1 MWPQIDKL
9 VVEMETLSP
18 LRQKCLAYLV
28 CEVSLRVAEKTKDQ
42 GVVNKLK
49 LQFAHMLKD
58 FLFEKVSWNLC
69 FFFQLSASSLQ
80 EETTTWRK
88 WRGQVVRVKSRASL
102 HVGG

>member
-1 MWPQIDKL
+1 
-9 VVEMETLSP
+9 MEALSP

-28 CEVSLRVAEKTKDQ
+28 CEVSLRVADKTKDQ

-69 FFFQLSASSLQ
+69 FFSQLCASSLQ
-80 EETTTWRK
+80 EETSNI
-88 WRGQVVRVKSRASL
+88 VKEMAGSGCASEEQ
-102 HVGG
+102 G